1 MEVLNGEMR
10 EGLAKLLEY
19 CDPKLVEKEEPLDP
33 EKADEDLPT
42 GPDGEVVELPKEEE
56 EIDPCG
62 CPLLSEQAK
71 PEVYPLLE
79 NEIEERYELTFLN
92 F

>member
-1 MEVLNGEMR
+1 LPE
-10 EGLAKLLEY
+10 
-19 CDPKLVEKEEPLDP
+19 EEPKPLEP
-33 EKADEDLPT
+33 EKTTDDMPT
-42 GPDGEVVELPKEEE
+42 GPAGEVVELPEEE
-56 EIDPCG
+56 EEEVDPCG
-62 CPLLSEQAK
+62 CPLLSEQAI